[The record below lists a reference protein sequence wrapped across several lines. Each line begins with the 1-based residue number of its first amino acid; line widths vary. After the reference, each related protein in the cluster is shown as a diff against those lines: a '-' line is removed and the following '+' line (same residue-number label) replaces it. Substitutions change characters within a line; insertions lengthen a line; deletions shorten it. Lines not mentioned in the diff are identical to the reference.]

1 MRILPAI
8 DIREGKAVRLVQGDF
23 LQKTIVNNDPVA
35 QAQEFKDAGLEMMHV
50 VDLDGALVGK
60 AENASLIEQMKRKTG
75 LKIELGGGIRTIEQI
90 DNYVAIGIDRI
101 IIGSAALR
109 DPELVKKAVKKYGDK
124 IAVGIDAKNGKVAIS
139 GWLDVSETDYLQMAQ
154 EMAAIGVKTI
164 IYTDIEKDGT
174 LTGPTFDDYEKL
186 LKAVPAV
193 QIIASGGVSS
203 QADLIQL
210 AELGLSGAIVGKAFY
225 NGAITLTEMLEVE
238 AYAD

>member
-75 LKIELGGGIRTIEQI
+75 LKMELGGGIRTIEQI

-109 DPELVKKAVKKYGDK
+109 DPELVKAAVKKYGDK

-225 NGAITLTEMLEVE
+225 NGAITLAEMLEVE

>member
-50 VDLDGALVGK
+50 VDLDGTLVGK

-109 DPELVKKAVKKYGDK
+109 DPELVKAAVKKYGDK

-225 NGAITLTEMLEVE
+225 NGAITLAEMLEVE

>member
-109 DPELVKKAVKKYGDK
+109 DPELVKAAVKKYGDK

-225 NGAITLTEMLEVE
+225 NGAITLAEMLEVE

>member
-60 AENASLIEQMKRKTG
+60 AENASLIEQMKIKTG
-75 LKIELGGGIRTIEQI
+75 LKIELGGGIRTLEQI

-109 DPELVKKAVKKYGDK
+109 DPALVKKAVKKYGDK

-225 NGAITLTEMLEVE
+225 NGAITLAEMLEVE

>member
-8 DIREGKAVRLVQGDF
+8 DIREGKAVRLLQGDF

-75 LKIELGGGIRTIEQI
+75 LKIELGGGIRTIDQI

-109 DPELVKKAVKKYGDK
+109 DPELVKAAVKKYGDK

>member
-109 DPELVKKAVKKYGDK
+109 DPELVKAAVKKYGDK